1 MLEPT
6 FITEILIYLVT
17 GAIVGIAAGL
27 LGIGGG
33 LLIVPV
39 LTAVFAIYLDTTEV
53 VHLAIGTSLATI
65 VITSFASAR
74 AHHKHGAVRWDAF
87 KLLAIGVLLGAFLG
101 GWSSQ
106 FVASNL
112 LGKIFGVLEILIAIH
127 MWLALKPHPSRQLPG
142 LIANTGAGSV
152 IGGLS
157 SLVGIG
163 GGTLT
168 TPYLVWNNISMHQAI
183 ATSTAVSLP
192 VAIAGTIGFMVAGLS
207 ATDLPQYSSGYIY
220 WPAFF
225 GIVLASYFTAPIGAK
240 LAHKLPVK
248 VLKKAFAI
256 FLLILAIK
264 MLFFT
269 PVG

>member
-1 MLEPT
+1 MPET
-6 FITEILIYLVT
+6 FIIEFSIYLIT
-17 GAIVGIAAGL
+17 GAIVGVAAGL

-39 LTAVFAIYLDTTEV
+39 LTAVFAIYLDTSEV

-65 VITSFASAR
+65 VVTSFSSAR
-74 AHHKHGAVRWDAF
+74 AHHAHGAVRWDAF
-87 KLLAIGVLLGAFLG
+87 KLLTIGVLMGAFFG

-106 FVASNL
+106 FVASKH
-112 LGKIFGVLEILIAIH
+112 LGMIFGILEMLIAIN
-127 MWLALKPHPSRQLPG
+127 MLLAIKPNPSRQLPG
-142 LIANTGAGSV
+142 VAGNTAAGSV
-152 IGGLS
+152 IGSLS

-183 ATSTAVSLP
+183 ATSTVVSLP
-192 VAIAGTIGFMVAGLS
+192 VAIAGTIGYIVAGS
-207 ATDLPQYSSGYIY
+207 GAEDLPAYSSGFIY

-248 VLKKAFAI
+248 VLKRGFAV
-256 FLLILAIK
+256 FLMALAIK

-269 PVG
+269 PS